1 MGLFSGAVRA
11 GVKGARRTKRKAEQA
26 VRKAVTPSAREL
38 DIEALTEGTPLIEG
52 GGRRAGPPSE
62 QRGDEIPL
70 MRGQVGAG
78 NLRKTAEEGGRRQ
91 GVADTNI
98 RDLKILGG
106 AAAGTGVYQGIKM
119 LLGSDSA
126 ASKDFKETFRAARNA
141 DEQHFTWRGKKYH
154 TKTVEEVAGLKKRMR
169 RPKPKPTPPAKKA
182 MGGMV
187 GKKSRNGDTDYRKTG
202 MFYVGGTSARVTPI
216 NKGKK

>member
-1 MGLFSGAVRA
+1 MGMLSGAVRA
-11 GVKGARRTKRKAEQA
+11 GTRKVGRTKRKAEQA
-26 VRKAVTPSAREL
+26 VRKAVTPPAREL
-38 DIEALTEGTPLIEG
+38 DIEALTEGTPLIQG

-70 MRGQVGAG
+70 MTGQVGAG
-78 NLRKTAEEGGRRQ
+78 NLRKTAGEAGRRE
-91 GVADTNI
+91 GVTDTNI
-98 RDLKILGG
+98 RDLKILGA

-126 ASKDFKETFRAARNA
+126 ASNDFKEKFAAARKANES
-141 DEQHFTWRGKKYH
+141 DFTWRGKKYH
-154 TKTVEEVAGLKKRMR
+154 TKTVEEVAGLKKRIR
-169 RPKPKPTPPAKKA
+169 RPKLKPKAPAKKA
-182 MGGMV
+182 VGGMA
-187 GKKSRNGDTDYRKTG
+187 GKKPRNANIDYRKGG